1 MTKDSIAIILA
12 RGGSKRIPRKNI
24 LELNSRPLIAWTI
37 KAALESNQ
45 FERVLVSTDDKEIS
59 QISKDYGAEVPFLR
73 DSKADDITP
82 SSEATI
88 YALNQ
93 AEKYWNKKFSIVT
106 QLMANCPLRDKEDII
121 RSHNSFRD
129 KNAPSQISC
138 FKFGW
143 MMPWWALKIN
153 EDGTAER
160 LFPDALK
167 KRSQDLPDLYCPTGA
182 IWIARR
188 ENLIKSKSFYM
199 PKTRYEPLNWISAV
213 DIDEYSDFKMA
224 ELCFKL
230 KDK

>member
-1 MTKDSIAIILA
+1 MTQDSIAIILA

-121 RSHNSFRD
+121 RSHNSFRGE
-129 KNAPSQISC
+129 NAPSQISC

-160 LFPDALK
+160 LFPEAFK